1 MVDIE
6 QMFYQVKVK
15 EEDQDFLRFLWW
27 PSGELTTEPQEYCM
41 TVHLLGAGSSPG
53 CSNYALKRT
62 ADDHENEFGTETADT
77 LRRNFY
83 VNDALKSV
91 ATEEDAVDLVRNVK
105 GMCRKGGFNLTKFV
119 CNSVKVIHSIPF
131 EDRAQDIKELELG
144 QDKLPIERTLGVH
157 WCVQSDSLNFR
168 IELKDQPCSCCP
180 CWKTNITRYLPW
192 N

>member
-83 VNDALKSV
+83 VDDALKSV

-119 CNSVKVIHSIPF
+119 CNSVKVNHSIPF
-131 EDRAQDIKELELG
+131 GWMQGPRAFGGPRRFFGPRGCLWRHVFRDRTARFWADILYMYRGAGAPRFNIKYES
-144 QDKLPIERTLGVH
+144 RTFL
-157 WCVQSDSLNFR
+157 C
-168 IELKDQPCSCCP
+168 I
-180 CWKTNITRYLPW
+180 
-192 N
+192 